1 MIKHLLVTSPERG
14 RHATAGATQSSVTRE
29 LGVAQDE
36 SRKDRQRDTTEAA
49 QQHAPRACANLMIT
63 LSETGDAK
71 IWGSVTKPLDRVK
84 LDRL

>member
-49 QQHAPRACANLMIT
+49 QQHAPRACANLMIA
-63 LSETGDAK
+63 LSETEMQKSQALHY
-71 IWGSVTKPLDRVK
+71 KPLDRVK
-84 LDRL
+84 LNRL